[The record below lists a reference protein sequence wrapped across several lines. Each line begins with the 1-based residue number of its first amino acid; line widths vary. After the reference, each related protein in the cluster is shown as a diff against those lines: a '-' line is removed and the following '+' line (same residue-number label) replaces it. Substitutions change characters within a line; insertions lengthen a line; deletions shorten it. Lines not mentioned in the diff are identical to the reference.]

1 MDGKTLQTWGLP
13 CNPSVSCKLYS
24 TRPLENFQTK
34 EIYVD
39 VKQGVQSR
47 QYAFFLYN
55 TLRLKHG
62 TYIRVQNYTVVR
74 VNHTNFHTK
83 WPFTEVSTP
92 WLVKSPRGL
101 STGGDVSDGEAR
113 ALSTRWMFRAT
124 TRWRLAAGAVE
135 TGAMGR
141 RSWKMMGK
149 LSLNTHTYIY
159 IKLMI
164 LYIYKNS

>member
-1 MDGKTLQTWGLP
+1 MDGKSFQTWGLP

-24 TRPLENFQTK
+24 TRPLGNFQTK

-62 TYIRVQNYTVVR
+62 TYIRVQNYTMVR

-83 WPFTEVSTP
+83 WPHPEVSTP
-92 WLVKSPRGL
+92 NWLVKSPRHGL

-124 TRWRLAAGAVE
+124 TRWRLAARVE
-135 TGAMGR
+135 TGPMG

-149 LSLNTHTYIY
+149 LSLNTHTHI
-159 IKLMI
+159 
-164 LYIYKNS
+164 YIYKTYDIIYL